1 MQACT
6 LISCRRAFF
15 FVNELTLTAEKGWK
29 VLCLIPSVLLCAHS
43 QRPTG
48 DGEGIFLYSDPLYP
62 LHVFILLPS
71 IFFTKQS
78 RTTARKPFASLKNGL
93 EVVLDVAQPWES
105 SANLLGSDTVA
116 VNRRDSV
123 AFSRSYR
130 VRLG

>member
-1 MQACT
+1 MEGALLDPISAALCT
-6 LISCRRAFF
+6 FTKTHWRRRRD
-15 FVNELTLTAEKGWK
+15 LPLLK
-29 VLCLIPSVLLCAHS
+29 PSVS
-43 QRPTG
+43 SPR
-48 DGEGIFLYSDPLYP
+48 
-62 LHVFILLPS
+62 LHPFAIN
-71 IFFTKQS
+71 FFTKQS